1 MVIGRALSFLTVR
14 VVIFVCMSDNIINE
28 VGSLQ
33 TIYSPVLIGK
43 GLSSLTVRGVISV
56 TISDNIINEVR
67 SQQTIN

>member
-14 VVIFVCMSDNIINE
+14 GVFSVSISDNITND
-28 VGSLQ
+28 VRSLQ

-67 SQQTIN
+67 SQ

>member
-1 MVIGRALSFLTVR
+1 MISVPI
-14 VVIFVCMSDNIINE
+14 SDNVFNE
-28 VGSLQ
+28 VRSLQ

-67 SQQTIN
+67 SQ